1 MLRIRTPT
9 RVLTPGDRD
18 AALDLCG
25 RHPEDNVF
33 VAARILEGGLDGS
46 TGSIVGYAPDGRLEA
61 LCWVAGNV
69 VAVET
74 TDRSRAVLAD
84 RIRRYQRRAA
94 SLLGPAD
101 ETLALWR
108 RLESSWGPARSVR
121 STQPH
126 LAASTPPSALGVPVD
141 RRLRPARGYEI
152 DLVMPA
158 SEHMF
163 TAEIGYPPYR
173 GSARTYRAVLSRLIE
188 RGHTYV
194 IVEDGEVIF
203 KADVGSVGLGCAQLQ
218 GVWLTPRLR
227 GQGVG
232 APAMAAVLEHV
243 LADIAPTATLY
254 VNDYNTA
261 ALAMYE
267 RIGMTRIGTFAT
279 VLL

>member
-18 AALDLCG
+18 AALELCG

-108 RLESSWGPARSVR
+108 RLESAGTGPFRALN
-121 STQPH
+121 PAPFGGEH
-126 LAASTPPSALGVPVD
+126 APSALRVPVD

-152 DLVMPA
+152 DSAAAGTHV
-158 SEHMF
+158 
-163 TAEIGYPPYR
+163 TAEIGYRPADRP
-173 GSARTYRAVLSRLIE
+173 RLI
-188 RGHTYV
+188 
-194 IVEDGEVIF
+194 
-203 KADVGSVGLGCAQLQ
+203 
-218 GVWLTPRLR
+218 
-227 GQGVG
+227 
-232 APAMAAVLEHV
+232 VLCSQ
-243 LADIAPTATLY
+243 D
-254 VNDYNTA
+254 
-261 ALAMYE
+261 
-267 RIGMTRIGTFAT
+267 
-279 VLL
+279 